1 MTSPSRLWC
10 AALAA
15 ALLPAAVRAQDAR
28 IEARLDPRA
37 RATVTILIDSARSI
51 GLPVDPL
58 VHKALEGASKHADAP
73 RIASAVRTLA
83 RELAASRTALG
94 AQSSD
99 AEIEAGAEAL
109 HAGARVA
116 MLTQLRVARR
126 HESLSVPLAV
136 LTDLIARGVPADTAA
151 GAVATLARGGA
162 GDDDFVGLRRNVD
175 RDVGAGMPAAVA
187 AAVRAR
193 AMPATFPPSAVG
205 DAATSFDSKI
215 SSLGASPRDARKPHR
230 P

>member
-1 MTSPSRLWC
+1 MTPPIRPWC

-15 ALLPAAVRAQDAR
+15 ALLPAALRAQDPR
-28 IEARLDPRA
+28 LDGRLDPKA
-37 RATVTILIDSARSI
+37 RATVTVLIDSARSA

-58 VHKALEGASKHADAP
+58 IHKALEGASKHADAL

-83 RELAASRTALG
+83 RELATSRAALG

-109 HAGARVA
+109 HAGARPA

-151 GAVATLARGGA
+151 GAVTTLARGGA
-162 GDDDFVGLRRNVD
+162 GDDDFVGMRRNVD

-187 AAVRAR
+187 ASVRAR
-193 AMPATFPPSAVG
+193 AMPATFPPSSIG
-205 DAATSFDSKI
+205 DATASFDNKI
-215 SSLGASPRDARKPHR
+215 SAIGAPRDARKPHR